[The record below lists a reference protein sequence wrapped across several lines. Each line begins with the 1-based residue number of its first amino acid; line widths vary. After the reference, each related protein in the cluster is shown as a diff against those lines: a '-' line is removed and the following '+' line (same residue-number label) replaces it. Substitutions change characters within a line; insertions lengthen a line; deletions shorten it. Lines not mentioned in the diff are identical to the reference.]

1 MCAQYPNPF
10 PQLKQAGQ
18 THKITTEN
26 KRLQFVLDFFWHQD
40 WDVTL
45 FLLRRLNVS

>member
-1 MCAQYPNPF
+1 MCTTSKPIS
-10 PQLKQAGQ
+10 QLKQAGQ

-40 WDVTL
+40 WEVTFFFL
-45 FLLRRLNVS
+45 FRWVNVS